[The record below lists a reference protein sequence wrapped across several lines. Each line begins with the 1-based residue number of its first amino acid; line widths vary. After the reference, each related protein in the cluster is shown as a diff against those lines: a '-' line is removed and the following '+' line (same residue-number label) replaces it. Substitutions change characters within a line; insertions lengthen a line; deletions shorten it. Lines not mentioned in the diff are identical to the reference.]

1 MTVTIPG
8 RGAAPAEVLAVGP
21 PAPRRPRL
29 PLRLRA
35 LLATVLVVL
44 GAGAVTALQQE
55 PAPPRPSALPPS
67 AAAGVTATARLDQE
81 QPGSVRLALRVVV
94 AVEETG
100 RGDTNGPDE
109 PERLRL
115 VEISARG
122 YRTRVVERAL
132 PLRLADVGRYGSG
145 LRQVVPL
152 GLDVV
157 VGDCA
162 VDPRAPRTLTLRLQR
177 DATPAGAVVVA
188 TGPEVVRALDDL
200 VRRACRRPRG

>member
-1 MTVTIPG
+1 MTVTTAS
-8 RGAAPAEVLAVGP
+8 RGTVPAEVLAVGP
-21 PAPRRPRL
+21 PAPCPPRL
-29 PLRLRA
+29 PVRLRA
-35 LLATVLVVL
+35 LLAAALVVL
-44 GAGAVTALQQE
+44 GAGVVTALQQE
-55 PAPPRPSALPPS
+55 PAGVRPPAVPASV
-67 AAAGVTATARLDQE
+67 AGVTATARLERE

-94 AVEETG
+94 AVEESG

-109 PERLRL
+109 PEQLRL
-115 VEISARG
+115 VAVAARG
-122 YRTRVVERAL
+122 FRTRVVERSL

-177 DATPAGAVVVA
+177 EAAPAGAVVVA